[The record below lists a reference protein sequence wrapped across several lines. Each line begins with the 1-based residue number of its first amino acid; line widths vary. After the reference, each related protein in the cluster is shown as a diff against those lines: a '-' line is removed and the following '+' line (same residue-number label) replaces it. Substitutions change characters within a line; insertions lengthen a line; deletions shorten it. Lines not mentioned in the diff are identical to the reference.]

1 MRIDRLYTRGVV
13 ATTSRSTVGAAAAA
27 MNDFKVEALLVI
39 DDANP
44 SARPVGVVTDR
55 DLAMDALIPGG
66 GFVGSVMTPIVAT
79 IGRDADTHEALETMR
94 AHGVRRLGVTADDG
108 SLCGVLSID
117 DVMDVLSAELAA
129 AAAVLK
135 GAVRRDGEGPAT

>member
-1 MRIDRLYTRGVV
+1 MKIDRLYTRSVV
-13 ATTSRSTVGAAAAA
+13 ATTPLATVGDAAAA
-27 MNDFKVEALLVI
+27 MNEFKVGALLVM

-94 AHGVRRLGVTADDG
+94 AHGVRRLGVTTHDG

-117 DVMDVLSAELAA
+117 DVVDGLSAELAT

-135 GAVRRDGEGPAT
+135 GTGANKEVSR